1 MELKVLDSNPG
12 KLRVEVLGESHTLLN
27 IITEYAWKTNPKQV
41 SYVIEH
47 PYLSQPELIV
57 RSKNPKKT
65 LSDASQLVIDA
76 TKDFSAAFKRA
87 SKK

>member
-1 MELKVLDSNPG
+1 MENKPG

-27 IITEYAWKTNPKQV
+27 ILTEYAWKTNPQQV

-47 PYLSQPELIV
+47 PYLSQPELLV

-65 LSDASQLVIDA
+65 LSDASQLVIDT
-76 TKDFSAAFKRA
+76 TKDFSAAFRRA
-87 SKK
+87 AKK